1 MKPYDVMAILQQVG
15 LNVFYIYPRTAIND
29 NVPCLV
35 YLLDRR
41 GCEGEPNCKTTITA
55 TLYCAVGSYESLA
68 ARLDDMVEKLPC
80 LDQANVR
87 RVDQYELAL
96 DLAKGTW
103 TIPIQG

>member
-1 MKPYDVMAILQQVG
+1 VTHIDATAILATTG
-15 LNVFYIYPRTAIND
+15 LNVFYSYPRTAIDD

-41 GCEGEPNCKTTITA
+41 GIEGEPNCKTTITA
-55 TLYCAVGSYESLA
+55 TLYCAVESYAVLSGKVDAMIA
-68 ARLDDMVEKLPC
+68 ALPC
-80 LDQANVR
+80 LDRANVR
-87 RVDQYELAL
+87 RVDGHEDAV